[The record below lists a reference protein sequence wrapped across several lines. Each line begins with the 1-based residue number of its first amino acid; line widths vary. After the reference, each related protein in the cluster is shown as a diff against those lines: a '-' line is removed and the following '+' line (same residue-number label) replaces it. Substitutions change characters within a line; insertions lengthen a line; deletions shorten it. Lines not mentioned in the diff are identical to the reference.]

1 MLYHGDSKELCCDSG
16 KSEILRVGLE
26 STTDLPITSSDAP
39 LLHERSDIRGRNAI
53 KLESDEVFFPAR
65 TDIVKMI

>member
-1 MLYHGDSKELCCDSG
+1 MLYHEDSKELCCNSG

-39 LLHERSDIRGRNAI
+39 LLSDWIFVGETPLN
-53 KLESDEVFFPAR
+53 
-65 TDIVKMI
+65 

>member
-39 LLHERSDIRGRNAI
+39 LLHERLDIRGRNAI
-53 KLESDEVFFPAR
+53 KLHSDEEFSLQEL
-65 TDIVKMI
+65 TSSK